1 MGKGN
6 SQSGRLPKR
15 FIPIGG
21 EVERYGNTF
30 VCVEAPPV
38 ETLQPY
44 EACRGCWFART
55 RRDDGLAASC
65 AALQCSKFDRKDG
78 RNVWFVLKEY
88 ADGAVK

>member
-1 MGKGN
+1 VSKDN
-6 SQSGRLPKR
+6 PNDRLPRR

-21 EVERYGNTF
+21 EVERYGQTF

-38 ETLQPY
+38 EELLPC

-55 RRDDGLAASC
+55 HRDNRISNC
-65 AALQCSKFDRKDG
+65 SALQCSKFDRKDG

-88 ADGAVK
+88 ANR